1 MREPRRIRIL
11 YVIDKL
17 HRAGA
22 QIHLLQLL
30 RGLDARAFEPWV
42 CCLLA
47 GGPVA
52 EEVRALGVGVEVLG
66 LRTIYGPAA
75 WRGLRRLVRELRTR
89 RTDLVHTYL
98 VSANLYGT
106 LAGRLAG
113 VGAVVTSRRDTG
125 FSRNWRLRLVEEW
138 LVNPRVDR
146 VTAVSPA
153 TAREA
158 LKERGLSSAKVVTI
172 PNGVDLARFDPDRH
186 SRTAARARFG
196 VADDEA
202 ALGVI
207 GHLSPVKGHG
217 DLLQALGRVVERRP
231 RVKLFVV
238 GDGVLRA
245 ELEARTRALGLSGN
259 VVFTGARD
267 DIGEMLAMLDLVVVP
282 SLTEGMSN
290 ALLEAMAMA
299 RPVVATAMGGN
310 VDVIEDGATG
320 VLVPPRDPEA
330 LAEALLRLLGD
341 PDRARRLGAAAR
353 ERARAEHSLEG
364 MVARYQD
371 LYRGLADG

>member
-1 MREPRRIRIL
+1 
-11 YVIDKL
+11 
-17 HRAGA
+17 
-22 QIHLLQLL
+22 
-30 RGLDARAFEPWV
+30 
-42 CCLLA
+42 
-47 GGPVA
+47 
-52 EEVRALGVGVEVLG
+52 
-66 LRTIYGPAA
+66 
-75 WRGLRRLVRELRTR
+75 
-89 RTDLVHTYL
+89 
-98 VSANLYGT
+98 
-106 LAGRLAG
+106 
-113 VGAVVTSRRDTG
+113 
-125 FSRNWRLRLVEEW
+125 
-138 LVNPRVDR
+138 
-146 VTAVSPA
+146 
-153 TAREA
+153 
-158 LKERGLSSAKVVTI
+158 
-172 PNGVDLARFDPDRH
+172 
-186 SRTAARARFG
+186 
-196 VADDEA
+196 
-202 ALGVI
+202 
-207 GHLSPVKGHG
+207 
-217 DLLQALGRVVERRP
+217 
-231 RVKLFVV
+231 VV

-267 DIGEMLAMLDLVVVP
+267 DIAEMLAMLDLVVVP